1 MPSLTL
7 LAASPRNSTIKK
19 NNRPALWPVV
29 LYTRTM
35 EEQPKSDPELYVVI
49 DGERVVVVEQ
59 TLVEGEGVQLGT
71 RVIGSEGI
79 PAQGFIG
86 TTDPTVIETIRAQLA
101 RRALGERD
109 TD

>member
-7 LAASPRNSTIKK
+7 LAASPRYSTTK

-29 LYTRTM
+29 LYTRAM
-35 EEQPKSDPELYVVI
+35 EGQPKSEPELYVVV